1 MREGRSRSA
10 GEDIERTGMAGAEDS
25 LQGAGGGAG
34 KIALKVR
41 PRRLRTLVRLVI

>member
-25 LQGAGGGAG
+25 LQGAG

-41 PRRLRTLVRLVI
+41 PSRLRTLVRLVI